1 MVIKF
6 SIRNPGNCATL
17 GGYKKQSTGAD
28 LGKNYAGDFCEN
40 IVTLRGR
47 TMVAA
52 EERFLINGHPR

>member
-1 MVIKF
+1 MTTKA
-6 SIRNPGNCATL
+6 RQNL
-17 GGYKKQSTGAD
+17 GEFDILTPLSGAD